1 MMTRRL
7 ATVAAVAL
15 FAMPPAAMWADE
27 PAQQFLEALR
37 ERNYYDVALD
47 YLTAAEKNPSIP
59 ASFKETILY
68 EKGTTLVQ
76 GARFQRD
83 SVLREQQLDD
93 AQKTLQQ
100 FVTAQ
105 PNHLYAAAARSQ
117 LGNVIV
123 ERARSRVE
131 KAKKLTAAEKQP
143 LLKQARDLY
152 DEGGKVF
159 AALTEELRA
168 KLKTY
173 PAALDEKKDAKKIE
187 ERDRYRQG
195 LFRAEVLGGGKKEEM
210 GET

>member
-1 MMTRRL
+1 MMRRL
-7 ATVAAVAL
+7 AFAAAL
-15 FAMPPAAMWADE
+15 AWIAIMAQSVPGNE
-27 PAQQFLEALR
+27 PAQAFLEGLR
-37 ERNYYDVALD
+37 ERNYFDIALD
-47 YLTAAEKNPSIP
+47 YLASAENNPSIP
-59 ASFKETILY
+59 DSFKETILY

-83 SVLREQQLDD
+83 SALREQQLDE

-152 DEGGKVF
+152 DEWGKVF
-159 AALTEELRA
+159 SALTEELRA

-187 ERDRYRQG
+187 ERDRYRQD
-195 LFRAEVLGGGKKEEM
+195 
-210 GET
+210 

>member
-1 MMTRRL
+1 MIMRRL
-7 ATVAAVAL
+7 ATVAAFVVL
-15 FAMPPAAMWADE
+15 LLPSGMPAEE

-47 YLTAAEKNPSIP
+47 YLAAAEKNPLIP

-83 SVLREQQLDD
+83 SALREQQLDE

-131 KAKKLTAAEKQP
+131 KGKKL
-143 LLKQARDLY
+143 
-152 DEGGKVF
+152 
-159 AALTEELRA
+159 
-168 KLKTY
+168 
-173 PAALDEKKDAKKIE
+173 
-187 ERDRYRQG
+187 
-195 LFRAEVLGGGKKEEM
+195 
-210 GET
+210 